1 MSDQSDKEFK
11 VQRDF
16 KSMKSFLVATC
27 VGNESPSLEKAKKSI
42 LELFDSWEDESNEPP
57 AKKPC
62 KKPTRPLEI
71 NTSDEDIER
80 VSMKKHVEQF
90 VPAYEEGAKGTGKIA
105 QLKQAIA
112 SISEEISLGESR

>member
-27 VGNESPSLEKAKKSI
+27 VGNESPSKPALEKAKKSI
-42 LELFDSWEDESNEPP
+42 LELFDSSEDESNEPP

-80 VSMKKHVEQF
+80 V
-90 VPAYEEGAKGTGKIA
+90 
-105 QLKQAIA
+105 
-112 SISEEISLGESR
+112 